1 MADATD
7 SLAESNCVL
16 TRVRERAGIAGK
28 SAALATFGRSW
39 SYGEVMARSERIAG
53 ALARL
58 DVGPERP
65 LGLLLP
71 PVPTAAMA
79 ALAALRLG
87 ATVVPCD
94 PMRSGEELRDRMQ
107 AIGSGVMVTLD
118 LTRLQRRWI
127 GLLDQ
132 TELSAVLVEKM
143 ADLLPFPRNLLMPLM
158 RGGEIAA
165 VPRDPRLAAL
175 PRLLQKDAGAAVQA
189 GPSGALLD
197 TESRSVGEDAILDA
211 MGALTD
217 LAGGAR
223 RWLLAHHL
231 DDAWPL
237 AAMLTPLT
245 AGRELMMLPR
255 LDARTV
261 AAALNHEQP
270 QVAVLSG
277 KVAVELAASPPDSG
291 ALSLAVVPPHVP
303 ENVREEL
310 AHATGA
316 RVVVWQGP

>member
-1 MADATD
+1 
-7 SLAESNCVL
+7 VL
-16 TRVRERAGIAGK
+16 IHVSARSGLSGT
-28 SAALATFGRSW
+28 SAALVTSVRSW
-39 SYGEVMARSERIAG
+39 SYAEVMARSESIAG
-53 ALARL
+53 TLARL

-94 PMRSGEELRDRMQ
+94 PMRAGEELRDRMR
-107 AIGSGVMVTLD
+107 AIGGGVMVTLD

-132 TELSAVLVEKM
+132 TELSVVLVEKM

-175 PRLLQKDAGAAVQA
+175 PRLLQKDAGGVVQA
-189 GPSGALLD
+189 RPSGALLD
-197 TESRSVGEDAILDA
+197 TESRTIGEEAVLDA
-211 MGALTD
+211 VGALTD

-245 AGRELMMLPR
+245 AGRELIMLPR

-261 AAALNHEQP
+261 AAALNHERP
-270 QVAVLSG
+270 QVAILSG
-277 KVAVELAASPPDSG
+277 KVAVELAASPPDGG
-291 ALSLAVVPPHVP
+291 ALSFAVVPPHVP
-303 ENVREEL
+303 ENIRDEL